1 MVTNRQCTT
10 GDKHDLFKYI
20 SGYQKDVESYDI
32 CETECEKHDWCKGY
46 RIKIRNTISCRL
58 LTDYRDANL
67 RGWTLYNERNWVEPD
82 KWKPIPFVEGNGP
95 GYRCFA
101 KTKYS
106 KYLVFCSKL
115 ETGCHLC
122 TRIYFVRSINYS

>member
-20 SGYQKDVESYDI
+20 SGYQKDVDSYDI

-58 LTDYRDANL
+58 LTDYRDANFC
-67 RGWTLYNERNWVEPD
+67 GWNLYNERNWVEPD

-115 ETGCHLC
+115 EKNPC